1 MRPYRLQRT
10 TSDIIVQKKENGNG
24 SIREFPPVF
33 DFCGKLQTVR
43 RLKRRAVCE
52 IDYDWGEVT
61 ISPLRTCSMSC
72 LAVSTVVIS
81 GTMTSRCQSG

>member
-1 MRPYRLQRT
+1 MMCAATLPQRI

-33 DFCGKLQTVR
+33 VFWGN
-43 RLKRRAVCE
+43 LKTAGRFKGGAVCE

-61 ISPLRTCSMSC
+61 ISPLRTCCIRS
-72 LAVSTVVIS
+72 LATSTVDSS
-81 GTMTSRCQSG
+81 GMTTDKS

>member
-10 TSDIIVQKKENGNG
+10 TSDIIVQKKGNGNG

-33 DFCGKLQTVR
+33 DFCGKLQTAR
-43 RLKRRAVCE
+43 RFKRRAVCK

-61 ISPLRTCSMSC
+61 ISPLRTRCIRS
-72 LAVSTVVIS
+72 LATSTVDSS
-81 GTMTSRCQSG
+81 GMTTDKS